1 MGRLTI
7 SSLAITGFLT
17 ITAFLTLGAAS
28 AAQDQQAKA
37 IYTASQF
44 GAYHSSFCPPIVV
57 ILESAGFHGYSCTPR
72 GGR

>member
-1 MGRLTI
+1 MGRSTI

-17 ITAFLTLGAAS
+17 IAGFLTIGAAS
-28 AAQDQQAKA
+28 ASHDQQAKA

-57 ILESAGFHGYSCTPR
+57 IPKVPGSMDTPAPR
-72 GGR
+72 AGGR